1 MAEWVRRELDAAK
14 IPNRVAVK
22 TVSVPSGDQSASSS
36 IISGRLVMF
45 YRDGRAQPTVT
56 VPQFGKRLMVGKS
69 VSWISFRLPFSSAA

>member
-1 MAEWVRRELDAAK
+1 MPLTRPIRVHREDLFRRIAEWVRRELDAAK
-14 IPNRVAVK
+14 ISNRVAVK

-56 VPQFGKRLMVGKS
+56 VPQFGKS
-69 VSWISFRLPFSSAA
+69 